1 MPASQAQNETQLP
14 RAVLRR
20 SAAIAA
26 RYAPPEPEAQSA
38 SEVAPVPA
46 PPAPAPAP
54 EGGTTAA
61 SPSPPES
68 DPRESDPNYWKHRFK
83 VTEGILARERTD
95 AQTRFGTLNQR
106 ITELQEQLA
115 SRAPAVTPP
124 AEIDLSKFYTPEQI
138 DTYGEEQCRVMA
150 QTAMDAARTTAQG
163 LIEEAVKPLRE
174 AREREREDAVAQA
187 KRKFTDRLVE
197 LKPDYATIDQDP
209 RWQAWLAEYDE
220 NEVQRQTL
228 LDIHVGNGNADAVAK
243 MFKAWEKQVAR
254 PVPPVAP
261 NGTGAVHTTE
271 APPASPA
278 AVEALTP
285 PTAAE
290 KKSFFTRS
298 ALGKV
303 KDDERVA
310 FEARL
315 RLAHPSR

>member
-26 RYAPPEPEAQSA
+26 RYAPPEPEAQPA
-38 SEVAPVPA
+38 PGVAPVPA
-46 PPAPAPAP
+46 PPAPAPAS

-68 DPRESDPNYWKHRFK
+68 DPRESDPNYWKQRFK

-106 ITELQEQLA
+106 ITELQEKLA
-115 SRAPAVTPP
+115 SRAPAATPP

-138 DTYGEEQCRVMA
+138 ETYGEEQCRVMA

-254 PVPPVAP
+254 PMPPVTP

-278 AVEALTP
+278 AAEALTP